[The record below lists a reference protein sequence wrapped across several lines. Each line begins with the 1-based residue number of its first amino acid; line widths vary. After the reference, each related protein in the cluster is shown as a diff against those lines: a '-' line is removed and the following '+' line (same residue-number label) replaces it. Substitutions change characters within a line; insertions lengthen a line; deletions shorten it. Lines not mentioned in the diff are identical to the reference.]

1 MIQRIQSVWLLLA
14 ALTLAS
20 LFFFPVVVNYSN
32 ASEYSVYVS
41 GLYQKTDAGI
51 QRVQWYLPLLIST
64 IAIIALCLFNIFNFK
79 NRTLQKRLSIVSII
93 LTIGLSFWCRVFAQ
107 KIPGGLDD
115 AHYTAG
121 TFLPSIAV
129 LFLVLAI
136 SGINRDD
143 KLIRS
148 ADRLR

>member
-20 LFFFPVVVNYSN
+20 LFFFPIVVNYNN
-32 ASEYSVYVS
+32 ASEFSVFVT
-41 GLYQKTDAGI
+41 GLYQKTDTGI
-51 QRVQWYLPLLIST
+51 QRIQWYLPLLIST
-64 IAIIALCLFNIFNFK
+64 VAIIVLCVLNIFNFK
-79 NRTLQKRLSIVSII
+79 NRTLQKRLTIVSII
-93 LTIGLSFWCRVFAQ
+93 LTIGLSFWCRQYAQ
-107 KIPGGLDD
+107 KIPGGLDG
-115 AHYTAG
+115 AHYTVG
-121 TFLPSIAV
+121 TFLPSLGI

-136 SGINRDD
+136 AGINKDE